1 MTKITLPKLTA
12 ADRQSFFDAL
22 NQYLVPAYFDSVQ
35 YENGTDGTTFETI
48 DEGAAR
54 VAVYIKNGVR
64 AMAIDMYYAASA
76 TSAPQPKIR
85 IAGAAGITVNLTG
98 GTEIN
103 CNSSNYLRSVIVDA
117 NHLWVGSLDAA
128 TGKIYGSGGFWT
140 QLLLERRAN
149 GDVDAVRVYTDTQ
162 TTTSYYVSIY
172 TIGVG
177 RTASANDMQP
187 APAYLRKAAYN
198 QNVRERASTY
208 TELAKLF
215 VEDAGDSTLLDTYL
229 ILAASSTDMLAT
241 GTLVLGG
248 VTYNVIGVIAYTE

>member
-1 MTKITLPKLTA
+1 MTKITLPTLA
-12 ADRQSFFDAL
+12 VGDRQSFFDAL

-35 YENGTDGTTFETI
+35 YENGTDGTTFDSI

-54 VAVYIKNGVR
+54 VAVYLKNGVR
-64 AMAIDMYYAASA
+64 AMAIDMGYAATA
-76 TSAPQPKIR
+76 TSAPTPKIR

-103 CNSSNYLRSVIVDA
+103 CYSSNYLRSVIVGT
-117 NHLWVGSLDAA
+117 NHLWIGSLDAA
-128 TGKIYGSGGFWT
+128 TGKIYGSGLYWT
-140 QLLLERRAN
+140 QLLLERKTN
-149 GDVDAVRVYTDTQ
+149 GDIDAVRVYTDTQ
-162 TTTSYYVSIY
+162 TSSSYYVSIY

-177 RTASANDMQP
+177 RTTSVNDMQIIP
-187 APAYLRKAAYN
+187 VYLKKTAYN
-198 QNVRERASTY
+198 SNVREKANTY